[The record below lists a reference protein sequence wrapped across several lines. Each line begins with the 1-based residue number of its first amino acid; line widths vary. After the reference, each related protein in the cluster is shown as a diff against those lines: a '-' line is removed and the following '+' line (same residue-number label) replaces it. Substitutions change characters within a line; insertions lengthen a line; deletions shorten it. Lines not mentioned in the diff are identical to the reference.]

1 MPLLQNQL
9 TSLAQFAPGFSFQLI
24 AKQFPLVD
32 SEFEI
37 TGSCSSC
44 ILIESLSNSYQA
56 SFAYVCA
63 VAPKTL
69 TCRVHTQSI
78 LHFWLPES
86 VSTFAKAEQ
95 GYPLYTLY
103 TFPQITLTP

>member
-1 MPLLQNQL
+1 MLQNQL

-37 TGSCSSC
+37 AGSCSSC

-63 VAPKTL
+63 MAPKTL

-78 LHFWLPES
+78 LHFWPPES
-86 VSTFAKAEQ
+86 VSTFAKADKAI
-95 GYPLYTLY
+95 PCILYIL
-103 TFPQITLTP
+103 FHKLL